1 MMRLLSA
8 TLVVAACGA
17 PAPLPTEP
25 SPTQATTTRVV
36 KEPPPP
42 VEFVGVVTTRTSQ
55 MITAKVQAPIK
66 AFHIQRGDLVK
77 AGAPVAELET
87 AELQN
92 KLAQA
97 QANQKAAQM
106 EAGSFG
112 AQLGAL
118 RQKVIAQT
126 RLQRLGVASSMAL
139 RTAQAEL
146 GQVGAQA
153 AAASAKALSAK
164 AEVDQAQKNLD
175 NARIVAPIN
184 GVVTNIRV
192 HEGQAV
198 QYGTPMAWVF
208 DPSDFILK
216 FAVPRDHIEAVKRA
230 GRVQLTV
237 EGNPRPIWAQV
248 TKILAAQE
256 PPINFTVVE
265 ADIDDTR
272 LAPGELQ
279 VAATARV
286 RIAAN
291 AEYDAR
297 GAKR

>member
-1 MMRLLSA
+1 MPMMRFLPAMLL
-8 TLVVAACGA
+8 VAACGA
-17 PAPLPTEP
+17 PAPLPTEL

-66 AFHIQRGDLVK
+66 AFHIQRGDHVK
-77 AGAPVAELET
+77 LGAPIAELDT
-87 AELQN
+87 GELQN

-97 QANQKAAQM
+97 QANLKAAQM
-106 EAGSFG
+106 EAGSYG

-118 RQKVIAQT
+118 RQKVIAET
-126 RLQRLGVASSMAL
+126 RLQRLGVSSSMAL

-164 AEVDQAQKNLD
+164 AEVDQAEKNLD
-175 NARIVAPIN
+175 NAKIVAPID

-198 QYGTPMAWVF
+198 QYGTPLARVF

-216 FAVPRDHIEAVKRA
+216 FAVPREQIEEVKRV

-265 ADIDDTR
+265 ADIDDTK
-272 LAPGELQ
+272 LAPGEVT
-279 VAATARV
+279 VASVGRV
-286 RIAAN
+286 RIA
-291 AEYDAR
+291 DAR

>member
-1 MMRLLSA
+1 MTRFLPA
-8 TLVVAACGA
+8 TLLVAACGA
-17 PAPLPTEP
+17 PAPLPTEL

-42 VEFVGVVTTRTSQ
+42 AEFVGVITTRDSQ

-66 AFHIQRGDLVK
+66 AFHVQPGDHVK
-77 AGAPVAELET
+77 AGAPIAELDT
-87 AELQN
+87 SELEI

-97 QANQKAAQM
+97 QANQKAAEM
-106 EAGSFG
+106 EGGSFG

-118 RQKVIAQT
+118 RQKVIAET
-126 RLQRLGVASSMAL
+126 RLHGLGVSSSMAL
-139 RTAQAEL
+139 RSAQAEL

-153 AAASAKALSAK
+153 GAAAAKAIAAR
-164 AEVDQAQKNLD
+164 AEVDQARKNLD

-198 QYGTPMAWVF
+198 QYGTPLAWVF
-208 DPSDFILK
+208 DPSDFIVK
-216 FAVPRDHIEAVKRA
+216 FAVPRDQIEEVKRV
-230 GRVQLTV
+230 GRVQLKV

-265 ADIDDTR
+265 ADIDDAK
-272 LAPGELQ
+272 LAQGELR
-279 VAATARV
+279 VAAVARV
-286 RIAAN
+286 RF
-291 AEYDAR
+291 AEAER

>member
-1 MMRLLSA
+1 MLLA
-8 TLVVAACGA
+8 AACGA
-17 PAPLPTEP
+17 PAPLPTEL
-25 SPTQATTTRVV
+25 SPTQATTTRAV

-42 VEFVGVVTTRTSQ
+42 AEFVGVITTRDSQ

-66 AFHIQRGDLVK
+66 AFHVQPGDRVTTETRI
-77 AGAPVAELET
+77 AELDT
-87 AELQN
+87 GELEIR
-92 KLAQA
+92 LAQA

-106 EAGSFG
+106 EAGAYG
-112 AQLGAL
+112 AQIGAL
-118 RQKVIAQT
+118 RQKVIGQT

-146 GQVGAQA
+146 GQVGGQA
-153 AAASAKALSAK
+153 AAAAAKALSAR
-164 AEVDQAQKNLD
+164 AEVEQAEKNLK
-175 NARIVAPIN
+175 NTEIKSPIN

-198 QYGTPMAWVF
+198 QYGTPLARVF

-216 FAVPRDHIEAVKRA
+216 FAVPRDQIEAVKRA

-237 EGNPRPIWAQV
+237 EGNQRPIWAQV

-265 ADIDDTR
+265 ADIDDTK
-272 LAPGELQ
+272 LAPGELR
-279 VAATARV
+279 VAAVARV
-286 RIAAN
+286 RIA
-291 AEYDAR
+291 DAR

>member
-1 MMRLLSA
+1 MTRFLPA
-8 TLVVAACGA
+8 TLLVAACGA

-25 SPTQATTTRVV
+25 DPTEATTTRVA

-42 VEFVGVVTTRTSQ
+42 VEFVGVVTTRNSQ
-55 MITAKVQAPIK
+55 MITSKVQAPIK
-66 AFHIQRGDLVK
+66 AFHIQRGDHVK
-77 AGAPVAELET
+77 LGAPIAELDT
-87 AELQN
+87 GELQN

-97 QANQKAAQM
+97 QANLKAAQM
-106 EAGSFG
+106 EGGSFG

-118 RQKVIAQT
+118 RQKVTAET
-126 RLQRLGVASSMAL
+126 RLQRLGVSSSMAL

-153 AAASAKALSAK
+153 GAAGAKALSAR

-175 NARIVAPIN
+175 NAKIVAPIA
-184 GVVTNIRV
+184 GVITNIRV

-198 QYGTPMAWVF
+198 QYGTPLAWVF

-216 FAVPRDHIEAVKRA
+216 FAVPREHIEAVKRA

-265 ADIDDTR
+265 ADIDDAR

-286 RIAAN
+286 RIA
-291 AEYDAR
+291 DAR

>member
-1 MMRLLSA
+1 MPMTRFLSA
-8 TLVVAACGA
+8 TLLVAACGA

-25 SPTQATTTRVV
+25 NPTEATTFRVE
-36 KEPPPP
+36 KDLPPP
-42 VEFVGVVTTRTSQ
+42 VEFVGVVTTRNSQ
-55 MITAKVQAPIK
+55 MITSKVQAPIK
-66 AFHIQRGDLVK
+66 AFHIQRGDHVK
-77 AGAPVAELET
+77 IGAPIAELET
-87 AELQN
+87 SELQN

-97 QANQKAAQM
+97 EANQKAAQM

-112 AQLGAL
+112 AQIGAL
-118 RQKVIAQT
+118 RQKVIAET
-126 RLQRLGVASSMAL
+126 RLQRLGVSSSMAL

-153 AAASAKALSAK
+153 AAASAKGLSAR

-175 NARIVAPIN
+175 NTRIVAPIN

-198 QYGTPMAWVF
+198 QYGTPLAWVF
-208 DPSDFILK
+208 DPSDFVLK
-216 FAVPRDHIEAVKRA
+216 FAVPREHIEAVKRA

-265 ADIDDTR
+265 ADIDDTK
-272 LAPGELQ
+272 LAPGELA
-279 VAATARV
+279 VASVGRV
-286 RIAAN
+286 RIA
-291 AEYDAR
+291 DAR

>member
-1 MMRLLSA
+1 MMRFLPA
-8 TLVVAACGA
+8 TLLVAACGA
-17 PAPLPTEP
+17 PAPLPTEL

-42 VEFVGVVTTRTSQ
+42 AEFVGVITTRESRT
-55 MITAKVQAPIK
+55 ITAKVQAPIK
-66 AFHIQRGDLVK
+66 AFHVQPGEKVNV
-77 AGAPVAELET
+77 GAPIAELDT
-87 AELQN
+87 GELEI

-97 QANQKAAQM
+97 QANEKAAEM

-118 RQKVIAQT
+118 RQKVVAET
-126 RLQRLGVASSMAL
+126 RLHGLGVSSSMAL
-139 RTAQAEL
+139 RSAQAEL

-153 AAASAKALSAK
+153 GAASAKAIAAR
-164 AEVDQAQKNLD
+164 AEVDQARKNLD
-175 NARIVAPIN
+175 NAKIVAPIN

-198 QYGTPMAWVF
+198 QYGTPLARVF
-208 DPSDFILK
+208 DPSDFIVK
-216 FAVPRDHIEAVKRA
+216 FAVPREQIEEVKRV
-230 GRVQLTV
+230 GRVQLKV
-237 EGNPRPIWAQV
+237 EGSPRPIWAQV

-265 ADIDDTR
+265 ADIDDAK
-272 LAPGELQ
+272 LAQGELR
-279 VAATARV
+279 VAAVARV
-286 RIAAN
+286 RIAE
-291 AEYDAR
+291 AER

>member
-1 MMRLLSA
+1 MAMTRFLTA
-8 TLVVAACGA
+8 TLLVAACGA
-17 PAPLPTEP
+17 PAPLPTELD
-25 SPTQATTTRVV
+25 PTQATTTRVV

-42 VEFVGVVTTRTSQ
+42 VEFVGVVTTRNSQ

-66 AFHIQRGDLVK
+66 AFHIQRGDHVK
-77 AGAPVAELET
+77 VGAPIGELDT

-97 QANQKAAQM
+97 QANQKAAEM

-118 RQKVIAQT
+118 RQKMIAES
-126 RLQRLGVASSMAL
+126 RLQRLGVSSTMAL
-139 RTAQAEL
+139 RSAQAEY

-153 AAASAKALSAK
+153 AAAAAKALSAK

-175 NARIVAPIN
+175 NAKIVAPIN

-198 QYGTPMAWVF
+198 QYGTPLAWVF

-216 FAVPRDHIEAVKRA
+216 FAVPREHIEEVKRA

-248 TKILAAQE
+248 TKVLAAQE

-279 VAATARV
+279 VAAVARV
-286 RIAAN
+286 RIA
-291 AEYDAR
+291 EVR
-297 GAKR
+297 GAER